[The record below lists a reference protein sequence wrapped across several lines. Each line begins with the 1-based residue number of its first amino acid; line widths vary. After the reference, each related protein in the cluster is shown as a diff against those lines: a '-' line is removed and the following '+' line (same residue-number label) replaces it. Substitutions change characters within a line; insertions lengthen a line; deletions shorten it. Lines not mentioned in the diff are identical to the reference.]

1 MFSGIAPNRAR
12 SIRVQ
17 TLNKRFCGPVL
28 AFPPCHRCNTC
39 FALVFKRQTAV
50 LTRTARRCFV
60 LGPPAS
66 SLLLSPV
73 PLCALPDRTDS
84 SARFLAPVAV
94 ARKVSGQGR
103 TPRSLSGKPGP
114 ATAHKRSPTRFRA
127 RGGVNVAPPLKSAKR
142 VRFAYSRLSE
152 RFYG

>member
-60 LGPPAS
+60 LGLPAS

-84 SARFLAPVAV
+84 SARFLAPVA
-94 ARKVSGQGR
+94 RCPKGFGGR
-103 TPRSLSGKPGP
+103 GEPPEVFRESPVRRLPISVHLSDSEL
-114 ATAHKRSPTRFRA
+114 AEALMF
-127 RGGVNVAPPLKSAKR
+127 APPLKSCKAGTL
-142 VRFAYSRLSE
+142 RLLTLK
-152 RFYG
+152 